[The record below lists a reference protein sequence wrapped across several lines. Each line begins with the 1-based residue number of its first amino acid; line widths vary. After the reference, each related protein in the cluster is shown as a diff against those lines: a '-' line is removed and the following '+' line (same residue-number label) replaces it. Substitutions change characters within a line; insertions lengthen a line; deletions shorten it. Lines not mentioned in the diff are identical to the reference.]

1 VAREQEWWNME
12 MWLELVPLPV
22 SDVDRAKAFY
32 EKVGFD
38 VDLDDWPTNELRV
51 VQMTPPGSPCSIMF
65 GTGLGG
71 GISEMEPGSLKVL
84 HLVVKDVEQSRR
96 AMLDRGIEVSDIC
109 ELGRGVKYVY
119 FSDPDG
125 NSWGL
130 QEMPWRS
137 PEFD

>member
-1 VAREQEWWNME
+1 MD

-32 EKVGFD
+32 ERVGFE
-38 VDLDDWPTNELRV
+38 VDLDVRPTDELRI
-51 VQMTPPGSPCSIMF
+51 VQMTPPGSHCSIMF

-71 GISEMEPGSLKVL
+71 GISEMEPGALKVL
-84 HLVVKDVEQSRR
+84 HLVVKDIAVAHK
-96 AMLDRGIEVSDIC
+96 AMQDRGIEVSDIS

-137 PEFD
+137 PEFN